1 MKKPDYSGGSI
12 VNLISSISSSCGM
25 PSSYP
30 DLRTSH
36 LSDLQDADNIVLLI
50 VDGLGYNYL
59 KKSGADTYLTRSLR
73 DKMDSVFLSS
83 TGSAITTFFTGV
95 APQQHAV
102 TGWYVYLHEFG
113 IVTRYLPFTN
123 VADNHPLGIEISDT
137 IDTPSLLPKLN
148 RAAFSIQGNS
158 IVDSVY
164 SQFMA
169 GSAARVGYDGLED
182 FFVKIKQALSRP
194 GKSYVH
200 SYWPE
205 LDAIGH
211 ILGMANAAATDHL
224 HTLDHSLQAFAE
236 EIEGTSTTLVVTGD
250 HGFNDVLPPNMEST
264 LAHPGLLDC
273 LTMPLCGDTRTS
285 FCFVRPSRV
294 ESFERYVSKA
304 FGEYCTLSKSQDLLD
319 AGWFGLGDISP
330 RLEKRV
336 GDYTL
341 IFKEGHAL
349 VNSFP
354 GVQTHALRGH
364 HGGVSSDEMYVP
376 LIVMK
381 L

>member
-1 MKKPDYSGGSI
+1 MKKPDYSGRSI
-12 VNLISSISSSCGM
+12 VNLMSSISSSCGV
-25 PSSYP
+25 PSAYP
-30 DLRTSH
+30 DLRTSY
-36 LSDLQDADNIVLLI
+36 LSDLEDSDNIVLLI

-59 KKSGADTYLTRSLR
+59 KKSGADTYLARFLR

-83 TGSAITTFFTGV
+83 TGSAVTTFFTAT

-137 IDTPSLLPKLN
+137 LDTSPLLPKLN
-148 RAAFSIQGNS
+148 RAAFSIQENS

-169 GSAARVGYDGLED
+169 GSATRVGYDGLED
-182 FFVKIKQALSRP
+182 FFEKLRQAVSQP

-200 SYWPE
+200 AYWPE

-211 ILGMANAAATDHL
+211 MLGMADIAAANHL
-224 HTLDHSLQAFAE
+224 HTFDRSLQTFAE
-236 EIEGTSTTLVVTGD
+236 EIEGTSTTLIVTGD
-250 HGFNDVLPPNMEST
+250 HGFNDVLPDNLEST
-264 LAHPGLLDC
+264 LAHPRLLDC
-273 LTMPLCGDTRTS
+273 LTLPLCGDTRTS
-285 FCFVRPSRV
+285 FCFVRPSMV
-294 ESFERYVSKA
+294 NPFERYVSAA
-304 FGEYCTLSKSQDLLD
+304 FGEYCTLLKSQDLLD
-319 AGWFGLGDISP
+319 TGWFGLGDMSP
-330 RLEKRV
+330 RLQRRV

-341 IFKEGHAL
+341 IFGKGHAL
-349 VNSFP
+349 VNAFP
-354 GVQTHALRGH
+354 GIQPHALRGH

-376 LIVMK
+376 LIIMK